1 MAINVELW
9 RDEAIVGGL
18 QVWWELFEMYVAAD
32 NHQAGYP
39 LIRRIDPYGCV
50 TFAQGELPALEMELQ
65 RLSTEI
71 ANHQRDALVRI
82 RELCRIAVQLSGQVE
97 LRFLGD

>member
-9 RDEAIVGGL
+9 RDDAIVDGL
-18 QVWWELFEMYVAAD
+18 QVWWELFEMYVLAD
-32 NHQAGYP
+32 DHQAGSP
-39 LIRRIDPYGCV
+39 LVRRIDPYGCA
-50 TFAQGELPALEMELQ
+50 TFARGELPALEMELQ

-71 ANHQRDALVRI
+71 ADNRRDALMRI
-82 RELCRIAVQLSGQVE
+82 RELCRIGVELSGQVE